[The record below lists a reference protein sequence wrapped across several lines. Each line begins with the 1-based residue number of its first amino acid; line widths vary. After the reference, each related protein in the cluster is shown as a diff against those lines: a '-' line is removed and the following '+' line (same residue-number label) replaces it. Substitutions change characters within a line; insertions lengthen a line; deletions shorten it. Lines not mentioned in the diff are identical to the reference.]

1 MRSKVLDHKNNGQYN
16 ILTGVERGA
25 VPVPSHPRYNPI
37 ASAAASIVGSNRS
50 RRSGASAA
58 PPQ

>member
-1 MRSKVLDHKNNGQYN
+1 MLDHKNNGQYN